1 MSFRVE
7 GPFIMKNILVTG
19 GAGYIGSHIV
29 RDLGEN
35 GYNPVVFDNLSE
47 GHREACAGKELVVAS
62 INDTEALEAVFSK
75 KNIDAVMHFSAFAYV
90 GESVTNPEK
99 YYLNNVS
106 ATVNLLSVMRKYG
119 VNKFIFSSSC
129 ATYGNPVYVP
139 MDEKHLQNPIN
150 PYGRTKFMVEKI
162 IDDYRAAYGLRYI
175 ALRYFNAAGA
185 HPDGSIGE
193 SHRIETHLRPLVL
206 KAISGEKES
215 ISILGTD
222 YPTPD
227 GTCIRDYIDVSDLA
241 SAHRAALALLLAGG
255 ESACINLGTEHG
267 YSVKEV
273 ISACEEIT
281 GKKAPVCIAPRRAGD
296 PPELVAKTGLAKKLL
311 GFAPK
316 KTDIRDIINTAW
328 QWEQKRQY

>member
-1 MSFRVE
+1 
-7 GPFIMKNILVTG
+7 MKNVLVTG

-47 GHREACAGKELVVAS
+47 GHREACAGNDFVLAS
-62 INDTEALEAVFSK
+62 INDTAALETVFSQK
-75 KNIDAVMHFSAFAYV
+75 SIDAVMHFSAFAYV

-106 ATVNLLSVMRKYG
+106 ATVHLLSVMRKYG

-129 ATYGNPVYVP
+129 ASYGNPVYVP
-139 MDEKHLQNPIN
+139 MDEQHPQNPIN

-162 IDDYRAAYGLRYI
+162 IDDYRAAYGLQYI

-193 SHRIETHLRPLVL
+193 SHRIETHLIPLVL
-206 KAISGEKES
+206 KAIRGERDS
-215 ISILGTD
+215 ISVFGAD

-227 GTCIRDYIDVSDLA
+227 GTCIRDYIDVTDLA
-241 SAHRAALALLLAGG
+241 SAHRAALELLLSGG
-255 ESACINLGTEHG
+255 ESGGEGHCINLGTEHG

-273 ISACEEIT
+273 IAACEEVT
-281 GKKAPVCIAPRRAGD
+281 GKKAPVIMAPRRAGD
-296 PPELVAKTGLAKKLL
+296 PPELVAKTDLAKKLL
-311 GFAPK
+311 DFTAK
-316 KTDIRDIINTAW
+316 KTDLRDIIHTAW
-328 QWEQKRQY
+328 QWEQKRRY

>member
-1 MSFRVE
+1 
-7 GPFIMKNILVTG
+7 MKNILVTG

-35 GYNPVVFDNLSE
+35 SYNPIILDNLSE
-47 GHREACAGKELVVAS
+47 GHREACAGKEFVLAS
-62 INDTEALEAVFSK
+62 INDTEALDAVFSE

-99 YYLNNVS
+99 YYLNNLS
-106 ATVNLLSVMRKYG
+106 ATVNLLSVMRKYD
-119 VNKFIFSSSC
+119 VQKFIFSSSC
-129 ATYGNPVYVP
+129 ATYGNPVYIP
-139 MDEKHLQNPIN
+139 MDEQHPQNPIN

-193 SHRIETHLRPLVL
+193 SHRIETHLIPLVL
-206 KAISGEKES
+206 KAISGEKDR
-215 ISILGTD
+215 ISILGSD

-227 GTCIRDYIDVSDLA
+227 GTCIRDYIAVTDLA
-241 SAHRAALALLLAGG
+241 AAHRAALELLLSGG
-255 ESACINLGTEHG
+255 ESACVNLGTEHG

-273 ISACEEIT
+273 ISACEEVT
-281 GKKAPVCIAPRRAGD
+281 GKKAPVITAPRRAGD
-296 PPELVAKTGLAKKLL
+296 PPELVAKTSLAKKLL
-311 GFAPK
+311 GFTAK
-316 KTDIRDIINTAW
+316 KTDIRDIISNAW
-328 QWEQKRQY
+328 QWEQTRRY